1 MSWAT
6 RSREVLLG
14 LAEAN
19 PQQQGESLEDWSKR
33 IKRAII
39 DGYPFMQK
47 SGFAYRAWCRE
58 RTSILYDLGIVKN
71 LPKKSSRAIAELAA
85 MPHPG
90 QLNLLD
96 VGGKNE

>member
-6 RSREVLLG
+6 TSRRILLE
-14 LAEAN
+14 LTEAN
-19 PQQQGESLEDWSKR
+19 PQQQGESLEDWGKR
-33 IKRAII
+33 VKKAIA
-39 DGYPFMQK
+39 DDYPFAQR
-47 SGFAYRAWCRE
+47 SGFAYQHWCRE
-58 RTSILYDLGIVKN
+58 RAVVLHELGIVAG